1 MGAYGRS
8 MTSTDSTGPVP
19 GTTAVSDTG
28 PVRGTTTAVPG
39 TGPGTKTTS
48 VAGDGGAPRGGQ
60 DGGDRR
66 RWIALAI
73 VMTAAFMDL
82 VDVTI
87 VNIAIPSIQRDEGA
101 SVSQIQWITAGYAL
115 AFAAGLITG
124 GRLGDIHGRK
134 RLFLL
139 GIGGFT
145 VASALCGFAAN
156 PEMLVASRILQGA
169 MAALMVPQ
177 VLSIVHATF
186 PAHERGKV
194 FGLFGAIV
202 GLGAVS
208 GPLLGALLTE
218 WNLFGLGWRP
228 IFLINLPVGIAGLI
242 LGRRFITES
251 RAPKALRLDL
261 AGVALVVLAL
271 LMLLYPL
278 TRGHELDWPL
288 WGHFSMAGS
297 LVVFGALVA
306 YERRKAARDG
316 SPLIELSLFKVKSFA
331 AGIAVQTVFGVALG
345 IFFLVWTFYMQF
357 GLGWSALRAGL
368 TGIPFS
374 VAVSVAAGLSVQQLV
389 PRFGRKVLQ
398 AGALVMAAGVLLYIW
413 EADRYG
419 MSISSWQ
426 MALPLTVMGVGM
438 GLIVAPLT
446 DAILSEVPREHS
458 GSASGLLSTVQQMG
472 NALGLGLVSVVFF
485 GVMDDRLAPSET
497 GPAFADAF
505 QYALGWVA
513 AVLAAIFLLMFALPK
528 RPAQHLEGAGAEED
542 AAGAEQETARAE
554 QETAAAAGE
563 AAAGKAAAMSAGGA
577 GAEDTGERAPE
588 LVR

>member
-1 MGAYGRS
+1 
-8 MTSTDSTGPVP
+8 MTSSETPVSSS
-19 GTTAVSDTG
+19 A
-28 PVRGTTTAVPG
+28 PVA
-39 TGPGTKTTS
+39 
-48 VAGDGGAPRGGQ
+48 
-60 DGGDRR
+60 DRR
-66 RWIALAI
+66 RWFALAI

-87 VNIAIPSIQRDEGA
+87 VNIAIPSIQEDAGA
-101 SVSQIQWITAGYAL
+101 SFSQIQWITAGYAL

-134 RLFLL
+134 RLFLV

-145 VASALCGFAAN
+145 LASALCGFAVN

-186 PAHERGKV
+186 PARERGKV

-218 WNLFGLGWRP
+218 WNLFGLEWRP
-228 IFLINLPVGIAGLI
+228 IFLINLPVGVVALL
-242 LGRRFITES
+242 LGSRFISES
-251 RAPKALRLDL
+251 KAPRALKLDL
-261 AGVALVVLAL
+261 VGVALVTLGL

-278 TRGHELDWPL
+278 TRGRELGWPL
-288 WGHFSMAGS
+288 WGYLSMAGA
-297 LVVFGALVA
+297 LVVFAVLVV

-316 SPLIELSLFKVKSFA
+316 SPLVELSLFRVKSFA

-345 IFFLVWTFYMQF
+345 VFFLVWTLYMQI
-357 GLGWSALRAGL
+357 GLGWSPLRAGL
-368 TGIPFS
+368 TGVPFS
-374 VAVSVAAGLSVQQLV
+374 VAVSVAAGMSVQKLV

-398 AGALVMAAGVLLYIW
+398 AGALLMVAGVLLYVA

-419 MSISSWQ
+419 LRITSWQ
-426 MALPLTVMGVGM
+426 MALPLVVMGVGM

-446 DAILSEVPREHS
+446 DAVLSEVPREHA
-458 GSASGLLSTVQQMG
+458 GSASGLINTVQQMG

-485 GVMDDRLAPSET
+485 GVIGDRLTPAQV
-497 GPAFADAF
+497 GPAFVDAF
-505 QYALGWVA
+505 QHALLWVA
-513 AVLAAIFLLMFALPK
+513 GVLAVIFVLMAALPK
-528 RPAQHLEGAGAEED
+528 RPAQHTED
-542 AAGAEQETARAE
+542 AAEGVPAAEARE
-554 QETAAAAGE
+554 
-563 AAAGKAAAMSAGGA
+563 
-577 GAEDTGERAPE
+577 PE
-588 LVR
+588 LVG